1 MIFMYGMKW
10 GYEFI
15 FLNVGI
21 QLSQYCIF
29 KKIILAQINFLDIFV
44 KNWLTLKIY
53 LKTQLYSTHL
63 CHMSIRTTLF

>member
-1 MIFMYGMKW
+1 MIFMYGIKW

-44 KNWLTLKIY
+44 KN
-53 LKTQLYSTHL
+53 
-63 CHMSIRTTLF
+63 